1 MGARVKVSAEEGV
14 KTITIQTP
22 TVAQIREI
30 EELYRAQQ
38 WWQAAD
44 DDSPKLIP
52 RLIAGSHCFVA
63 AIEGEEI
70 VGMGRVIS
78 DGVSDAYIQDLMV
91 RHDRRHRGIGRRI
104 LETLLKRLRDDGI
117 RWVGLIAQRGSYDLY
132 RQAGFAEMPDAL
144 PMLMNRVP

>member
-1 MGARVKVSAEEGV
+1 MGARVKVSAEEDV
-14 KTITIQTP
+14 KTITMQTP
-22 TVAQIREI
+22 TVAQIRQI
-30 EELYRAQQ
+30 EGLYRAQQ
-38 WWQAAD
+38 WWQAGD
-44 DDSPKLIP
+44 DDSPNLIP

-78 DGVSDAYIQDLMV
+78 DGVSDAYIQDLTV
-91 RHDRRHRGIGRRI
+91 RHDRRRRGIGRRI
-104 LETLLKRLRDDGI
+104 LETILKRLHDDEI

-144 PMLMNRVP
+144 PMLMNRLP